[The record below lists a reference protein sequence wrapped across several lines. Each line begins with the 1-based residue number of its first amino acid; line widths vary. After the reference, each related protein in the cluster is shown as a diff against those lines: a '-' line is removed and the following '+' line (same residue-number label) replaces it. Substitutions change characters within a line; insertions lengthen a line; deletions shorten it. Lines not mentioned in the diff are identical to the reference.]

1 MLNAIALFAREGC
14 PSPQAKPGDL
24 PESCSTTLRLK
35 EHGGWFFQAKSP
47 FWISSLQ
54 ASDARFSVAASG
66 AFCFFGRM
74 ENSRKQLRKVCRK
87 IWLPGLAAA
96 LLALGM
102 AACSQRKAESETDT
116 FLPITDNLGRE
127 IRVKYPPQ
135 RIISL
140 APSVTEMLFALGLND
155 QIVGV
160 TSYCDFPE
168 EAKQKEK
175 LGDTLNPNLERL
187 IALKPDLVV
196 ITTASQLERLSKQLS
211 DQNIPVYVVDPK
223 TVRDVAAS
231 IASLG
236 LATDMASQGRKLQ
249 TEMLKRIDA
258 VEARVESLPKPKV
271 LYVLQAA
278 PLITVGRS
286 TFITD
291 LIRLA
296 GGESITDDLE
306 TAYPQLSRETAIARA
321 PQVLIAPASHG
332 TELVKEEDLRKD
344 FAVTPAIKTNRIV
357 RINPDWAD
365 RPGPRIVDG
374 LEQLAEGL
382 HPTKK

>member
-1 MLNAIALFAREGC
+1 ML
-14 PSPQAKPGDL
+14 
-24 PESCSTTLRLK
+24 
-35 EHGGWFFQAKSP
+35 
-47 FWISSLQ
+47 
-54 ASDARFSVAASG
+54 V
-66 AFCFFGRM
+66 
-74 ENSRKQLRKVCRK
+74 
-87 IWLPGLAAA
+87 
-96 LLALGM
+96 LGM
-102 AACSQRKAESETDT
+102 AACSQRKPESEAKN
-116 FLPITDNLGRE
+116 FLLITDNLGRQ
-127 IRVKYPPQ
+127 IRIQPRPQ

-168 EAKQKEK
+168 EAKTKEK
-175 LGDTLNPNLERL
+175 VGDTLNPNLERL

-223 TVRDVAAS
+223 TVRDVAVA
-231 IASLG
+231 IEALG
-236 LATDMASQGRKLQ
+236 TATGKTEEGRKLQ
-249 TEMLKRIDA
+249 AEILDRIN
-258 VEARVESLPKPKV
+258 VVESRVAGLPKPKV

-278 PLITVGRS
+278 PLITVGRN

-296 GGESITDDLE
+296 GGESITGDLE
-306 TAYPQLSRETAIARA
+306 TNYPQLSRETAIARA
-321 PQVLIAPASHG
+321 PEVIIAPSSHG

-344 FAVTPAIKTNRIV
+344 FAVTPALKTNRIV

-374 LEQLAEGL
+374 LEQLAAGL
-382 HPTKK
+382 HPKKP

>member
-1 MLNAIALFAREGC
+1 MLL
-14 PSPQAKPGDL
+14 
-24 PESCSTTLRLK
+24 T
-35 EHGGWFFQAKSP
+35 
-47 FWISSLQ
+47 
-54 ASDARFSVAASG
+54 
-66 AFCFFGRM
+66 
-74 ENSRKQLRKVCRK
+74 
-87 IWLPGLAAA
+87 GLAAV

-168 EAKQKEK
+168 EAKKKEK
-175 LGDTLNPNLERL
+175 VGDTLNPNLERL

-223 TVRDVAAS
+223 TVRDVAKA

-236 LATDMASQGRKLQ
+236 LATDMASEGRKLQ

-258 VEARVESLPKPKV
+258 VEERVKNLPKPKA

-278 PLITVGRS
+278 PLITVGRN

-332 TELVKEEDLRKD
+332 TELVKEEDLQRD
-344 FAVTPAIKTNRIV
+344 FAVTPALKTNRIV